1 MGNSSSTVAVAESAQ
16 GGGEKVPL
24 KPRRLFLTLP
34 DFGRKCM
41 IEYLDMR
48 DMVQLDTAMAHE
60 GHERMALHEAFRGC
74 VVYGGTFL
82 VSLPESHGRE
92 HLNGSSRKEYANPD
106 SLELCDGLHWA
117 QKKGIICR
125 EFTLK
130 MRSVDHDISGRE
142 DHMYGLIDRQRRA
155 LAKLIITRC
164 SLTYDMNAYD
174 GRLYT
179 PLSVATFKG
188 EEELVRMLVGREDV
202 DVNQLNGHGETAL
215 HRAAEFNEVKCMRV
229 LLDAG
234 ADTAISSAVCPS
246 ALHTAVCWGRVEA
259 ATLLL
264 EAGAPVNALSRW
276 GRTPLDLIDG
286 DTPHALQ
293 LRDLLLSK
301 GAMMASQMQMGAPQD
316 VEASDDDES

>member
-1 MGNSSSTVAVAESAQ
+1 MGNSSSSGAEGAGN
-16 GGGEKVPL
+16 GGGEQVPA
-24 KPRRLFLTLP
+24 KPRRLFLTMP
-34 DFGRKCM
+34 DYGRKSM

-60 GHERMALHEAFRGC
+60 GHERMALQEAFKGC
-74 VVYGGTFL
+74 VVYGGSFL
-82 VSLPESHGRE
+82 VTLPESHGGE

-117 QKKGIICR
+117 HKKGIIVR

-130 MRSVDHDISGRE
+130 MRSDHDISGRE

-155 LAKLIITRC
+155 IAKLIITRC
-164 SLTYDMNAYD
+164 LLTYDMNAYD

-188 EEELVRMLVGREDV
+188 EEDLVRMLVGREDV

-234 ADTAISSAVCPS
+234 ADTSISSAVCPS
-246 ALHTAVCWGRVEA
+246 ALHTAVCWGQVEA

-264 EAGAPVNALSRW
+264 EAGASVNALSRW
-276 GRTPLDLIDG
+276 GRTPLDLIDD

-293 LRDLLLSK
+293 LRDLLLAK
-301 GAMMASQMQMGAPQD
+301 GAHTAIQMAPQD
-316 VEASDDDES
+316 FEVNDDNES